1 MLVLQTYS
9 IKAKDESIS
18 RTTARLSDKSNSCR
32 CLDAAHGK
40 SPAAIVAVKRRY
52 RIRDGAQKTS
62 IGTAGS
68 GRRRR
73 PTAGLPA
80 DIRQN
85 TRRRVAVARSRRK
98 EQSLKGMRRRVR
110 NNGLCYECRC
120 VYFVRNVGR
129 SLRGTLAGLRCGRLR
144 PARLKEPNDGD
155 CKSFA
160 RTDCDRPTSTTLLC
174 HSERSE
180 ESFPLRTK
188 GRLRTM
194 PRKEEKGKRSAVKNL
209 STYTFIQIL
218 RRSSDLL
225 RMTILPLH

>member
-1 MLVLQTYS
+1 MLALQTYS

-52 RIRDGAQKTS
+52 RTRDGTQKTS
-62 IGTAGS
+62 IGAAGS

-73 PTAGLPA
+73 PTAGLSA

-98 EQSLKGMRRRVR
+98 EQSLGGMRRRMR
-110 NNGLCYECRC
+110 NNGLLRLPLRRSSALRA
-120 VYFVRNVGR
+120 VRAAA
-129 SLRGTLAGLRCGRLR
+129 LAGAGPQAC
-144 PARLKEPNDGD
+144 PAG
-155 CKSFA
+155 CA
-160 RTDCDRPTSTTLLC
+160 RIQALC

-194 PRKEEKGKRSAVKNL
+194 PSKEEKDKRSAVKNL
-209 STYTFIQIL
+209 FGERLQIL
-218 RRSSDLL
+218 RRYAPQNDKLL
-225 RMTILPLH
+225 NCSQTPQQTGICNWRQRRR